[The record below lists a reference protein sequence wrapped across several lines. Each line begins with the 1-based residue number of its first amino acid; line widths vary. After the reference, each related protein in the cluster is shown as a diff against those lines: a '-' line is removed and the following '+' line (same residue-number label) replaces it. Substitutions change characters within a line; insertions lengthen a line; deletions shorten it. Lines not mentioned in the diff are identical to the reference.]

1 MIQSPQVDLPRGFG
15 GGSDIWDAPQ
25 ASVVLD
31 ADYFTGAAPPAEGIT
46 GSLSATESGS
56 DTITSTG
63 AVAVAGQLT
72 ATEAGAD
79 GATAAGAVVVA
90 GALAALCGKIDV
102 WLLAT
107 LAVPRGATADV
118 LARAVAPLGGRVE
131 LFASPEL
138 ALQRAV
144 GLAGEDDRIA
154 AFGSF
159 YTVAAVKRVLQTV
172 KNTVSPP

>member
-1 MIQSPQVDLPRGFG
+1 MSNAAAALLATQVLQPRLPVALSAIHAALRSVRLPGRFEQAG
-15 GGSDIWDAPQ
+15 ERPILLLDVAHNPQ
-25 ASVVLD
+25 AM
-31 ADYFTGAAPPAEGIT
+31 AALAHN
-46 GSLSATESGS
+46 L
-56 DTITSTG
+56 
-63 AVAVAGQLT
+63 
-72 ATEAGAD
+72 
-79 GATAAGAVVVA
+79 AAQPCVGRTLAVVGMLSDKDIA